1 MKKLL
6 LSLLALSSIAFVSN
20 AQDVHFTQYF
30 KSPLTLN
37 PAQTGLIDA
46 EWRASANFRTQW
58 YEISKNPYVTGSVAF
73 DLPILRNKL
82 PEGDAIGLGVLGLYD
97 KAGSGG
103 LQNTTLGLS
112 LAYHKSLG
120 IDKQH
125 TISLGVQGYFVQKS
139 IDFSKLIFGDQFD
152 PTMPN
157 YLRPVSDENFSNT
170 DLNYPDFNAG
180 VLYSGRLSEHATL
193 YAGFSMY
200 HLTRP
205 TETFMNNG
213 NTASTQDLKINYR
226 YAGFLGGSFDLND
239 KVTSYVSTTYVQ
251 HGSAS
256 EFLIGGAVGF
266 ILNPG
271 HSAYTENTVLYLGGW
286 YRFGDAI
293 APYIGIE
300 WTNMSIGFSFD
311 TTISSL
317 GGAVRNQGAYEFSLV
332 YNGFID
338 KVKKRTYNFACP
350 KF

>member
-6 LSLLALSSIAFVSN
+6 LNLLALSSIAFVSN
-20 AQDVHFTQYF
+20 AQDIHFTQYF

-46 EWRASANFRTQW
+46 DWRASANFRMQW
-58 YEISKNPYVTGSVAF
+58 YEITNNPYTTGSVAF

-82 PEGDAIGLGVLGLYD
+82 PEGDALGLGVLGVYD

-103 LQNTTLGLS
+103 LQNTTLALS
-112 LAYHKSLG
+112 LAYHKALG

-125 TISLGVQGYFVQKS
+125 TISLGVQGSFVQKS
-139 IDFSKLIFGDQFD
+139 VDFSKLIFGDQID

-157 YLRPVSDENFSNT
+157 YLRPVSNENFSNS

-193 YAGFSMY
+193 YAGLSMY
-200 HLTRP
+200 HITRP
-205 TETFMNNG
+205 TETFMNNQ
-213 NTASTQDLKINYR
+213 NSSSNIDLRINQR
-226 YAGFLGGSFDLND
+226 FAGFLGGSFDLNE
-239 KVTSYVSTTYVQ
+239 KITTYVSTTYVTQ
-251 HGSAS
+251 GSAS

-271 HSAYTENTVLYLGGW
+271 HSQYTENTVFYLGGW

-293 APYIGIE
+293 APYIGLE
-300 WTNMSIGFSFD
+300 WTNMSLGFSFD
-311 TTISSL
+311 ATVSSL
-317 GGAVRNQGAYEFSLV
+317 ANQVRNQGAYEVSLV
-332 YNGFID
+332 YNGFIE
-338 KVKKRTYNFACP
+338 KVVKRTYNFACP